1 MWFEGKWRMA
11 CRDRGQVSGPCRI
24 VHSPF
29 PLEGCRL
36 FQHGIHRGVIQSLA
50 RRPTEA
56 VFFPCVFS
64 GGRVC
69 LFSCFPPESAFRII
83 ARRPPGLGM
92 SLSCGFRAGRMELLV
107 SSVLLRRGDNKRSG
121 PPDSSAHDA
130 DVYYPCD
137 EGVANAFRPRGEGS
151 PPDTYVGLRL
161 VCPVD
166 RVVGVLS
173 VWGSAWLPLWQWF
186 GLVWFVDSSL
196 ALRYA
201 RSEL

>member
-1 MWFEGKWRMA
+1 MIRMWFEGKWRMA
-11 CRDRGQVSGPCRI
+11 CRDRGQVAGPCRI

-29 PLEGCRL
+29 RLEGCRL

-69 LFSCFPPESAFRII
+69 LFSCFPPESAFRTV

-107 SSVLLRRGDNKRSG
+107 SSVLLRCRDINVRARPTAPPMTLTFILPATKLWRKRSG
-121 PPDSSAHDA
+121 PGVKGAHRIRMLA
-130 DVYYPCD
+130 C
-137 EGVANAFRPRGEGS
+137 E
-151 PPDTYVGLRL
+151 
-161 VCPVD
+161 VD
-166 RVVGVLS
+166 WV
-173 VWGSAWLPLWQWF
+173 
-186 GLVWFVDSSL
+186 VWFVDSSV
-196 ALRYA
+196 ALGMVD
-201 RSEL
+201 